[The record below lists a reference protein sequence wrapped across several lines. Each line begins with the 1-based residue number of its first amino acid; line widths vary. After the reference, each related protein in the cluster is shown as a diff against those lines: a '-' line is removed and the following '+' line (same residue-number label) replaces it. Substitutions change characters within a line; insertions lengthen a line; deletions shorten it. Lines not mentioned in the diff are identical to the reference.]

1 MGGKFQPK
9 DYDEELKKQQQIED
23 ERKKK
28 NEEEEKTNQN
38 TDVFKNNIKSR
49 KALQM
54 AINDKSVPKAIRNL
68 SMTMNIVIL
77 CLLGLAVSE
86 FAIISS

>member
-1 MGGKFQPK
+1 
-9 DYDEELKKQQQIED
+9 
-23 ERKKK
+23 
-28 NEEEEKTNQN
+28 
-38 TDVFKNNIKSR
+38 
-49 KALQM
+49 M

-86 FAIISS
+86 FTIITGQFKDINENFNLIR